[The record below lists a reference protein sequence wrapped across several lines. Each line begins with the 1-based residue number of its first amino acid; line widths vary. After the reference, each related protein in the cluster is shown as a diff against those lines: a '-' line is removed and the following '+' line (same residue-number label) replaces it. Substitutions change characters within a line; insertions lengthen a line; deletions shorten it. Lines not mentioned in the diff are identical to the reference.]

1 MDTEERLILIAFEWV
16 AGLLGLLLFYFSYIQ
31 FRHHRATRKL
41 ELEKLNASIIAT
53 EIQRNS
59 IATELHNDI
68 GPYLSSVKMRLDLVK
83 TNDLQEI
90 LSCQAALDKCIDQI
104 RGMAK
109 VLSPLSIFEISFQ
122 EALAQYIKEVNIK
135 NELKITLIELDHP
148 LISPEQN
155 NQLYRIL
162 QEIIQNTIKHAQATL
177 LHIEISVEDKML
189 LIRTSDNGIGYDLST
204 VRTQN
209 KLGLGLL
216 GIHSRIDYL
225 NGTLVIDDKITTGTK
240 YNIRIPIKSNS

>member
-1 MDTEERLILIAFEWV
+1 MGTEERIILIAFGWV
-16 AGLLGLLLFYFSYIQ
+16 GAFLGLLLIFFIYIQ
-31 FRHHRATRKL
+31 FRHHQAIRKL
-41 ELEKLNASIIAT
+41 EVEKLNASIIAT

-83 TNDLQEI
+83 TNETHEI

-104 RGMAK
+104 RDMAK

-122 EALAQYIKEVNIK
+122 EALAYYINEVNIK
-135 NELKITLIELDHP
+135 NELEITFIELDHP
-148 LISPEQN
+148 ILTAEQN

-177 LHIEISVEDKML
+177 LHIEISFEGKMI
-189 LIRTSDNGIGYDLST
+189 LIRTSDNGIGYDLAK
-204 VRTQN
+204 VRAQN

-216 GIHSRIDYL
+216 GIHSRIDFL
-225 NGTLVIDDKITTGTK
+225 NGTLVISDDISNGTK
-240 YNIRIPIKSNS
+240 YNIRIPIKSVA